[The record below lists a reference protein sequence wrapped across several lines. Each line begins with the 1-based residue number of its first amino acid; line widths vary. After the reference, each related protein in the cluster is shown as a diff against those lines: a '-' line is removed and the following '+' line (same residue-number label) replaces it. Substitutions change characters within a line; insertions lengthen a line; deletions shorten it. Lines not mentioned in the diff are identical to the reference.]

1 MAQLLDLVYSVTVG
15 LVAILGVVGVL
26 LTTTT
31 GVEEERSWTNLLL
44 AGVTAAFLAVLV
56 WSLAITPML

>member
-1 MAQLLDLVYSVTVG
+1 MAQLLDLVYSIAVG